1 MQWCC
6 LLWESLQC
14 FEPGWLRGLELGNT
28 RWVCSARCPWDVV
41 WLSAGALLK
50 KEAVT
55 VVEVELKLPLAFSSR
70 VENHFSGK
78 KEGVGGS
85 RKSTEVFLKE
95 DMPTVQSRKCHGDRR
110 LVA

>member
-1 MQWCC
+1 VQWCC
-6 LLWESLQC
+6 LPWESLQC

-70 VENHFSGK
+70 VENRFFWK
-78 KEGVGGS
+78 KRKGLVEAGS
-85 RKSTEVFLKE
+85 
-95 DMPTVQSRKCHGDRR
+95 QQKCF
-110 LVA
+110 